1 VKRAALPILLAAAVA
16 GAGCARPKAVDSI
29 ETVAVVDGHPIVLAS
44 FRTYFESNAGR
55 PIADSRPA
63 VVSGLFDQFLREET
77 WRREA
82 GLSTAD
88 EAADRRNSPALLL
101 ARAGEAVK
109 PGDAEIAEEYDRH
122 PERYR
127 RPEEARTARIFTRAR
142 PEADRA
148 RSRVSAGEDF
158 GEVARTVS
166 RSPDAARGGSVGWVA
181 RGDLPAEFEQAVF
194 RLKPGEISPVIATEE
209 GFLIF
214 TVLERRPA
222 RTLSRDEAEPEIRQR
237 LAREKAERYLQGL
250 VDTAHREG
258 RIRVFADRLPF
269 VYAGSFLPAGKDSR

>member
-1 VKRAALPILLAAAVA
+1 MKRAALLVVAMAAAGV
-16 GAGCARPKAVDSI
+16 GCVRPNAVDSI
-29 ETVAVVDGHPIVLAS
+29 ETVALVDGHPVALAS
-44 FRTYFESNAGR
+44 FRTYFEANAGR
-55 PIADSRPA
+55 PIAESRPA
-63 VVSGLFDQFLREET
+63 VVSGLFDQFLREEA

-88 EAADRRNSPALLL
+88 EAADRRSAPAMLLS
-101 ARAGEAVK
+101 RAGDTVK
-109 PGDAEIAEEYDRH
+109 PTDAEIAEEYDRH

-127 RPEEARTARIFTRAR
+127 RPEEARAARIFTRAR

-148 RSRVSAGEDF
+148 RSQVSAGEDF
-158 GEVARTVS
+158 AEVARKVS
-166 RSPDAARGGSVGWVA
+166 RSPDASRGGAVGWVA

-222 RTLSRDEAEPEIRQR
+222 RTLSREEAEPEIRQR
-237 LAREKAERYLQGL
+237 LAREKAERYLEGL
-250 VDTAHREG
+250 VETARRER

-269 VYAGSFLPAGKDSR
+269 VYAGSFVSPGKESR

>member
-1 VKRAALPILLAAAVA
+1 MLLAAGAAVLS
-16 GAGCARPKAVDSI
+16 GCARPKPVDSI
-29 ETVAVVDGHPIVLAS
+29 ETVAVVDGHPVALAS
-44 FRTYFESNAGR
+44 FRAYFEANAGR
-55 PIADSRPA
+55 PIAESRPA

-88 EAADRRNSPALLL
+88 EAADRRNAPAVLL
-101 ARAGEAVK
+101 ARAGDSVK
-109 PGDAEIAEEYDRH
+109 PGDAEVAEEYDRH

-127 RPEEARTARIFTRAR
+127 RPEEVRTARIFTRAR

-158 GEVARTVS
+158 ADVARSMS
-166 RSPDAARGGSVGWVA
+166 RSPDAARGGTVGWVA

-214 TVLERRPA
+214 TVLERNPA
-222 RTLSRDEAEPEIRQR
+222 RTLSREDAEPEIRQR
-237 LAREKAERYLQGL
+237 LAREKADRYLQGL
-250 VDTAHREG
+250 VETARREN
-258 RIRVFADRLPF
+258 RIRVFGDRLPF
-269 VYAGSFLPAGKDSR
+269 VYAGSFLSAGKESR